1 MGINSFIMPI
11 AAVLLIIY
19 DIAYIAHS
27 VIKRRFASAFGMGIL
42 LLIACAGVV
51 IVELQYLMY

>member
-27 VIKRRFASAFGMGIL
+27 VSKRRFASALGMVIL

>member
-11 AAVLLIIY
+11 TAVLLIIS

-27 VIKRRFASAFGMGIL
+27 VSKRRFAPALGMGIL

>member
-27 VIKRRFASAFGMGIL
+27 VSKRRFASALVMGIL